1 MGQFVHH
8 VEIDVFLAMMEQ
20 DTATVVTLAIKSTQ
34 LLTNALLVLPALAKM
49 ECSTITQ
56 LESAKAALPHV

>member
-34 LLTNALLVLPALAKM
+34 LLTNALVKVFIYVLACPT
-49 ECSTITQ
+49 CTC
-56 LESAKAALPHV
+56 